1 MALGAGLGGG
11 GRDRRGGLPS
21 GDRGTGTV
29 SAADAVVVPFS
40 ALVCGFVIRV
50 RVRRELSRGSADP
63 AIAGSA
69 PRGPHGSLGVGT
81 VVLRLNGL
89 RRRDC
94 IFPSLVVS

>member
-1 MALGAGLGGG
+1 MALGAGRGVGGN
-11 GRDRRGGLPS
+11 RRGGPPS
-21 GDRGTGTV
+21 GVHGTGTV
-29 SAADAVVVPFS
+29 SAADAVVVQFS

-89 RRRDC
+89 RRREC
-94 IFPSLVVS
+94 IFPSLMVS